1 MSTHKFYEDYPVQP
15 YISEERDLEAWEAF
29 PERFPYGKVSRFN
42 MTPLEEGL
50 LPGEIVLL
58 WRIGFNNYSN
68 QSHVVDYFEY
78 RYGIDHKR
86 SIAKLIDESYISVS
100 SAMDTLDLISV
111 SELKRILKTKK
122 VPVSGKRLD
131 IVSRVLEN
139 FSEEELANSYSLRKY
154 ILCDKGK
161 KALAKHEDI
170 IKKHGPKN
178 L

>member
-1 MSTHKFYEDYPVQP
+1 MVTHKFYEDYPVQP
-15 YISEERDLEAWEAF
+15 YISEARDLEAWEAF

-68 QSHVVDYFEY
+68 ESHVVEYFEY
-78 RYGIDHKR
+78 RYGINHNA
-86 SIAKLIDESYISVS
+86 SIDKLIKESYICKSR
-100 SAMDTLDLISV
+100 AMDTIDLITV
-111 SELKRILKTKK
+111 PELKRILKTKSLA
-122 VPVSGKRLD
+122 VSGKRLD

-139 FSEEELANSYSLRKY
+139 FSEEELAELYSLRKY

-161 KALAKHEDI
+161 KALAKHDDI